1 MIAPSIAPMHDSRW
15 REGLR
20 LAATRPTGIASTLV
34 LFVLLAA
41 AIAAPVLTSY
51 SPVEM
56 TAGSELLAPS
66 PEHPFGTDE
75 YGRDLLSR
83 ALFGLRISIVA
94 GGLSTL
100 AGGSIGVALG
110 LFAGFRGGRTEVV
123 IMRIIDGLL
132 AFPAILMGIAV
143 VAALGPGLRNVAATI
158 AFVQVPVF
166 ARLAHGT
173 ALAEK
178 HKDYVTAAIAIGAS
192 PRRVMLQ
199 HILLNSLSPL
209 VVQAALGMGFSVLI
223 EASLSFLGLGIEPP
237 EPSLGSILDA
247 SRSKMRHA
255 YWYPLFPGAILT
267 MLLFALNGAADV
279 LNDVLNPRP
288 H

>member
-1 MIAPSIAPMHDSRW
+1 
-15 REGLR
+15 
-20 LAATRPTGIASTLV
+20 
-34 LFVLLAA
+34 
-41 AIAAPVLTSY
+41 
-51 SPVEM
+51 
-56 TAGSELLAPS
+56 
-66 PEHPFGTDE
+66 
-75 YGRDLLSR
+75 
-83 ALFGLRISIVA
+83 
-94 GGLSTL
+94 
-100 AGGSIGVALG
+100 
-110 LFAGFRGGRTEVV
+110 
-123 IMRIIDGLL
+123 
-132 AFPAILMGIAV
+132 
-143 VAALGPGLRNVAATI
+143 
-158 AFVQVPVF
+158 
-166 ARLAHGT
+166 
-173 ALAEK
+173 
-178 HKDYVTAAIAIGAS
+178 
-192 PRRVMLQ
+192 MLQ